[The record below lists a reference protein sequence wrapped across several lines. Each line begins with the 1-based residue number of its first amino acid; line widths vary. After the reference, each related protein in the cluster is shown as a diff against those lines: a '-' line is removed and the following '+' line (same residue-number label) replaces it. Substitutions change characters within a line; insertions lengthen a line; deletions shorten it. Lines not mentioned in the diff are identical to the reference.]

1 MKYSEYKS
9 KTGPRSK
16 AAFYTVIACC
26 LLALG
31 GASWFAASSISRR
44 GAATPDSPQTSSKE
58 PQVSSEQSS
67 LLPEAPAEEAGKS
80 VSDEPYTAAS
90 NPSPATPEV
99 TVYTMPVQGEVIK
112 GFSDTEL
119 QYSETYKDMRIHTG
133 VDIACEK
140 GTAVSA
146 CADGRVINV
155 AETASSG
162 ITVEIDHGNG
172 ITTRYSA
179 IEGVRVKSGDS
190 VSAGDIIGTVAEIP
204 CECAD
209 ESHLHLEAV
218 KNGEPTDPM
227 KALGFK

>member
-9 KTGPRSK
+9 KSGTRSK

-31 GASWFAASSISRR
+31 GASWFAASSISQR
-44 GAATPDSPQTSSKE
+44 GAENKDIPSASSEE
-58 PQVSSEQSS
+58 PRVSSEQSGP
-67 LLPEAPAEEAGKS
+67 PEASVEEAGNS
-80 VSDEPYTAAS
+80 VSDEPYTAQS
-90 NPSPATPEV
+90 SQSPETPTV

-112 GFSDTEL
+112 GFSNTEL

-133 VDIACEK
+133 VDIACKK

-146 CADGRVINV
+146 CADGRIINV
-155 AETASSG
+155 AESASNG

-172 ITTRYSA
+172 ITARYSSL
-179 IEGVRVKSGDS
+179 EDVSVKSGDS
-190 VSAGDIIGTVAEIP
+190 VSAGDIIGSVAEIP

-218 KNGEPTDPM
+218 QNGEPTDPM